1 MSHKSGLQRTGLA
14 VAALLLTTVYS
25 APALAQSALVTSPA
39 AVQPGAYKVEPGH
52 TRMLFAVS
60 HMGFT
65 TWYGDFTGASGSL
78 QLDAAKPADSRIEIS
93 VPTASVSTTNPT
105 LDGELKSADWFDAA
119 RFPTITFKSRQVTV
133 TSPGR
138 ADVLGDL
145 TLHGVTRPVTL
156 HARFN
161 GAGINPLDKA
171 YTVGFEVSGHIK
183 RSEFGV
189 TKYVPLIGDDVDL
202 ILSAA
207 FEKVAP

>member
-1 MSHKSGLQRTGLA
+1 MSQKHGLA
-14 VAALLLTTVYS
+14 AAVILLTATLG
-25 APALAQSALVTSPA
+25 APALAQSPPATSPA
-39 AVQPGAYKVEPGH
+39 AVQPGAYKVEPSH
-52 TRMLFAVS
+52 TRVLFAVS

-65 TWYGDFTGASGSL
+65 TWYGDFTGASGTL
-78 QLDAAKPADSRIEIS
+78 QLDAAQPANSRIEIS
-93 VPTASVSTTNPT
+93 VPTASVTTTNAK
-105 LDGELKSADWFDAA
+105 LDGELKGANWFDAA

-133 TSPGR
+133 TSPGH

-156 HARFN
+156 QARFN
-161 GAGINPLDKA
+161 GAGTNPLDKA

-189 TKYVPLIGDDVDL
+189 AKYVPLVGDDVDL